1 MCASDDLISGPD
13 MHFLDQAKIYVKS
26 GSGGPGAVSFRREKF
41 IEYGGPD
48 GGNGGKG
55 GDIIFEAVPGL
66 NTLIDFRYTQHFK
79 APRGKGGAGS
89 NMTGAGGG
97 DLVIKVPVGTQ
108 VLSEDKEH
116 VLLDFTKVG
125 QREIFLRGGDG
136 GRGNASYKTST
147 NRAPRQHGTGWP
159 GDEAWVWLRL
169 KLLADAGLV
178 GLPNAGKS
186 TFINAVSNAK
196 AKVGHYAFTTTRP
209 QLGVVSHRGREFVM
223 ADIPGLIEGA
233 ADGAGIGDRFLGHI
247 ERCRV
252 LLHLV
257 DANAEDVADAYRI
270 VRDELEAYGAGLA
283 DKPEVVALN
292 KSDTMDDELLDAL
305 SAELEAECG
314 CTPYRLSGAT
324 GAGLEAVLDALQSY
338 IQALDAEAGEE
349 DEEAKWSPL

>member
-1 MCASDDLISGPD
+1 
-13 MHFLDQAKIYVKS
+13 MHFLDQAKVYLSS
-26 GSGGPGAVSFRREKF
+26 GAGGPGAVAFRREKF
-41 IEYGGPD
+41 VEYGGPD

-55 GDIIFEAVPGL
+55 GDIIFEAVAGL
-66 NTLIDFRYTQHFK
+66 NTLIDFRYTQHFR

-89 NMTGAGGG
+89 NMTGGGG
-97 DLVIKVPVGTQ
+97 NDLIIHVPVGTQ

-116 VLLDFTKVG
+116 VLADFTKVG
-125 QREIFLRGGDG
+125 ERRVFLRGGDG

-159 GDEAWVWLRL
+159 GEEAWVWLRL

-186 TFINAVSNAK
+186 TFINAVTNAK
-196 AKVGHYAFTTTRP
+196 AKVGAYPFTTVRP
-209 QLGVVSHRGREFVM
+209 QLGVVTHHQREFVV

-257 DANAEDVADAYRI
+257 DAAGDDPIKAYRV
-270 VRDELEAYGAGLA
+270 VRSELDAYGAGLL
-283 DKPEVVALN
+283 DKPEVIGLN
-292 KSDTMDDELLDAL
+292 KIDAL
-305 SAELEAECG
+305 EPAAVKTLAAKLKRASKAEVML
-314 CTPYRLSGAT
+314 LSGAAGT
-324 GAGLEAVLDALQSY
+324 GIDAVLDRLAAAIPTTATASEQ
-338 IQALDAEAGEE
+338 AGEDPPRE
-349 DEEAKWSPL
+349 WSPV

>member
-1 MCASDDLISGPD
+1 

-55 GDIIFEAVPGL
+55 GDIVFEAVAGL

-89 NMTGAGGG
+89 NMTGAGGD

-116 VLLDFTKVG
+116 VLLDFTKIG
-125 QREIFLRGGDG
+125 QREVFLRGGDG

-159 GDEAWVWLRL
+159 AEEAWVWLRL

-186 TFINAVSNAK
+186 TFINAVTNAK
-196 AKVGHYAFTTTRP
+196 AKVGEYAFTTTRP

-257 DANAEDVADAYRI
+257 DANAEDVAEAYAI
-270 VRDELEAYGAGLA
+270 VRGELEAYGAGLT

-305 SAELEAECG
+305 SDELEAECG
-314 CTPYRLSGAT
+314 VRPLRLSGAT
-324 GAGLEAVLDALQSY
+324 GAGLDAVLDALQAH
-338 IQALDAEAGEE
+338 IQTLDAEDGEE
-349 DEEAKWSPL
+349 EETKWSPL

>member
-1 MCASDDLISGPD
+1 
-13 MHFLDQAKIYVKS
+13 MHFLDQAKIFIRS
-26 GSGGPGAVSFRREKF
+26 GTGGPGAVSFRREKF

-55 GDIIFEAVPGL
+55 GDIVFEAVEGL

-89 NMTGAGGG
+89 NMTGAGGN

-116 VLLDFTKVG
+116 VLADFTKAGEQVV
-125 QREIFLRGGDG
+125 FLRGGDG

-159 GDEAWVWLRL
+159 GEEMWVWLRL

-186 TFINAVSNAK
+186 TFINQVTNTK
-196 AKVGHYAFTTTRP
+196 AKVGAYPFTTLHP
-209 QLGVVSHRGREFVM
+209 QLGVVQHRGREFVM

-233 ADGAGIGDRFLGHI
+233 AEGAGIGDRFLGHV

-257 DANAEDVADAYRI
+257 DVNNEDVAEAYRI
-270 VRDELEAYGAGLA
+270 VRDELDAYGAGLE
-283 DKPEVVALN
+283 DKIEIVALN
-292 KSDTMDDELLDAL
+292 KSDTVDEELLDAL
-305 SAELEAECG
+305 SDELEAECG
-314 CTPYRLSGAT
+314 QKPLRLSGAT
-324 GAGLEAVLDALQSY
+324 GEGKDAVLDAILAALQFE
-338 IQALDAEAGEE
+338 AEAEQQAEG
-349 DEEAKWSPL
+349 DWSPL